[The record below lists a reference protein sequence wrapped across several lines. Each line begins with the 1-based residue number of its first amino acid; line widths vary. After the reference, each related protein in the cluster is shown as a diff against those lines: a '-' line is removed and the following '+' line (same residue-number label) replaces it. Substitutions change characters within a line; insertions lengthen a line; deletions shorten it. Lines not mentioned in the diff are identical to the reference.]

1 MQVFVKTLVQNGD
14 SPIVALYEEGVTLP
28 SGAHSTSPDGTV
40 PIYMRGIDQQYINAG
55 PPMMLLQNW
64 RDQFNSVVDSEATRR
79 INDVFPAQMQ
89 ASASLL
95 RQNDIISYG
104 SDVTTW
110 PPDQQ
115 DKNTE
120 IQRGTDYITA
130 VNAAAATVKTNA
142 PVNPC
147 DDQYWPAPITPI
159 SL

>member
-1 MQVFVKTLVQNGD
+1 MKVFVKTLVQNGD
-14 SPIVALYEEGVTLP
+14 SPVVAIYDENASLP
-28 SGAHSTSPDGTV
+28 ASAHTSSPDGTV
-40 PIYMRGIDQQYINAG
+40 PILMQGIDQQYISAG

-64 RDQFNSVVDSEATRR
+64 RDQFDVVVDNEANRR
-79 INDVFPAQMQ
+79 INVAFPAEMQ

-104 SDVTTW
+104 SDVTNW

-115 DKNTE
+115 NKNTE

>member
-1 MQVFVKTLVQNGD
+1 MQVFVRTIVQNGD
-14 SPIVALYEEGVTLP
+14 SPIIALYEEGVALP
-28 SGAHSTSPDGTV
+28 ADAHKTSPDGTIPV
-40 PIYMRGIDQQYINAG
+40 YMRGIDQQYINAG

-64 RDQFNSVVDSEATRR
+64 RDQLNTVVDSEATRR
-79 INDVFPAQMQ
+79 INDVFPSTMQ

-95 RQNDIISYG
+95 RQNDILSYG

-130 VNAAAATVKTNA
+130 VNSAADTVKTNA
-142 PVNPC
+142 PTNPC